1 MVIECSLPEYFW
13 YLGSIPFV
21 EKKSDDKKGQE
32 IAYPFVQP
40 KKTGNSPYTGLVRL
54 MFSFKAL
61 FN

>member
-40 KKTGNSPYTGLVRL
+40 KKKQGTVHTPD
-54 MFSFKAL
+54 
-61 FN
+61 